1 MILKCA
7 ACGYC
12 YEPNPSSNANL
23 DYCPKCGG
31 GRWFIKPG
39 DPELPNP
46 LVEIAARSSF
56 EFEQPL
62 DRWNA
67 VWVIVRVDT
76 GPAARYQTRP

>member
-39 DPELPNP
+39 DPDQAEYRGAVLERPETP
-46 LVEIAARSSF
+46 SWLGGICTSSG
-56 EFEQPL
+56 
-62 DRWNA
+62 A
-67 VWVIVRVDT
+67 
-76 GPAARYQTRP
+76 